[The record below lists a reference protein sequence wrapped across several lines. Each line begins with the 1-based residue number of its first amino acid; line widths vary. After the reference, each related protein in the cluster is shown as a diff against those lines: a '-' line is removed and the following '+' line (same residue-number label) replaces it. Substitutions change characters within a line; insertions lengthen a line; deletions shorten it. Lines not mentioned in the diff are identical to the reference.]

1 MYLPL
6 PSFHGRRQVARRL
19 RSSVAALGAAL
30 LIAAA
35 IIVAAHP
42 PQSHAARGS
51 AHAAKHK
58 KKHRRRVNHNGHY
71 LSLARQ
77 GIYNSYRNWWN
88 PGKQWFNDRMNDTD
102 QYPLGTIWTLFPL
115 WEALS
120 GVAIAQPTSAHRNE
134 VAWFANTA
142 ETYFNSLMQ
151 GYGPYPGSH
160 TRDEIWFDDNAWW
173 GLGFVDAYRATRDRR
188 YLDDAARGIQFLN
201 SYGWDRKHH
210 RMRWS
215 TAVQNQGSNLET
227 LGGATALA
235 GELYEYTG
243 NKTYRNI
250 ARKYIRWADKKGTRR
265 HRGKSLYESRD
276 EPALSYVEGTF
287 IAGHLALCR
296 KGDHRACRRA
306 WSLGAKAYKHWRHRD
321 PFYNPPADSILFRYV
336 LQLAGDKRALRLS
349 REVHPYTTPRQL
361 YEWARRAAEDALN
374 NARVHGLFIK
384 FWDGTAASKHHDGYR
399 SYRYGQLMTHAA
411 PVALLAWLGVV
422 HRPKH

>member
-6 PSFHGRRQVARRL
+6 PSFHGRRQIARRL

-35 IIVAAHP
+35 IVVAAHP

-151 GYGPYPGSH
+151 IG
-160 TRDEIWFDDNAWW
+160 
-173 GLGFVDAYRATRDRR
+173 RA
-188 YLDDAARGIQFLN
+188 
-201 SYGWDRKHH
+201 S
-210 RMRWS
+210 
-215 TAVQNQGSNLET
+215 
-227 LGGATALA
+227 
-235 GELYEYTG
+235 
-243 NKTYRNI
+243 
-250 ARKYIRWADKKGTRR
+250 
-265 HRGKSLYESRD
+265 
-276 EPALSYVEGTF
+276 
-287 IAGHLALCR
+287 CR
-296 KGDHRACRRA
+296 
-306 WSLGAKAYKHWRHRD
+306 
-321 PFYNPPADSILFRYV
+321 
-336 LQLAGDKRALRLS
+336 
-349 REVHPYTTPRQL
+349 E
-361 YEWARRAAEDALN
+361 
-374 NARVHGLFIK
+374 RV
-384 FWDGTAASKHHDGYR
+384 
-399 SYRYGQLMTHAA
+399 
-411 PVALLAWLGVV
+411 
-422 HRPKH
+422 